1 MRPFQQF
8 YTDVHESTLWL
19 GHNNWAFLW
28 EVVLRSVIMFL
39 VVLVS
44 MRILGK
50 RGVMQLSVFELVTI
64 LILGSAA
71 GDPMLYHEVGILP
84 ACIVFMMVVILY
96 RVVIYFLSRSRK
108 FEVLIKGRPQYLIKQ
123 GQICI
128 EDFKKE
134 PLAFDEFYAEL
145 RMQHVSQLGQ
155 VKYAVIE
162 TSGEISLFF
171 YPPEEIKY
179 GLPIMPRAFEAKV
192 TQADAAGYY
201 SCIYCG
207 DSEELAAGQQFTCT
221 KCSKHYCIN
230 SSNEQRMD

>member
-1 MRPFQQF
+1 MRPFNYFNQAYQN
-8 YTDVHESTLWL
+8 STTWL
-19 GHNNWAFLW
+19 GYNNWAFLY
-28 EVVLRSVIMFL
+28 EVMLRSFIMFV

-84 ACIVFMMVVILY
+84 ACIVFIMVVVLY
-96 RVVIYFLSRSRK
+96 RTVIFFLSKSRK
-108 FEVLIKGRPQYLIKQ
+108 FEVLIKGRPQYLIRE
-123 GQICI
+123 GRICI

-134 PLAFDEFYAEL
+134 PLALDEFYAEL

-171 YPPEEIKY
+171 YPPGAVTY
-179 GLPIMPRAFEAKV
+179 GLPIMPGAFDAKTSRAN
-192 TQADAAGYY
+192 TTGYY

-207 DSEELAAGQQFTCT
+207 NSEQLEAGSDFTCT
-221 KCSKHYCIN
+221 QCSKHNCIP
-230 SSNEQRMD
+230 SSNEERMK